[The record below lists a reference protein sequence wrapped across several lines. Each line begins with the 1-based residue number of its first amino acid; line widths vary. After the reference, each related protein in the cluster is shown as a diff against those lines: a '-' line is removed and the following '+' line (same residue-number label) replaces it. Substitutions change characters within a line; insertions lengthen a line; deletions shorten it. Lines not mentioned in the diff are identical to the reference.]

1 VENLHPILKVY
12 PAMLA
17 AASKWVP
24 SHGQSGSI
32 GQLGY
37 RMKMDKFDLP
47 EDRVPKNHII
57 LYIIIIFP
65 LICAILGFW
74 TERIDHYQKPPEA
87 KDSAT
92 TPHFFSVGQSGAV
105 RDTTLEAFAG
115 DCPGLQHVS
124 IDHKRLKLQDNH

>member
-92 TPHFFSVGQSGAV
+92 TPHFFPWDKAA
-105 RDTTLEAFAG
+105 RFA
-115 DCPGLQHVS
+115 
-124 IDHKRLKLQDNH
+124 IRLSRRSQGTAQGCNMSA